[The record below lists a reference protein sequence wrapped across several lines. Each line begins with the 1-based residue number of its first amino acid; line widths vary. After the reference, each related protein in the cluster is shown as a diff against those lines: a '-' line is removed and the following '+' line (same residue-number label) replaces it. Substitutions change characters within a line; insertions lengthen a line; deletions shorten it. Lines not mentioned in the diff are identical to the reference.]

1 MKLLSDIETGLS
13 MLITSPVM
21 CFPPP
26 WFQCPA
32 THVITEVYPSCQLE
46 KHSPC
51 NGQEE
56 AGLVHE
62 LYNHN
67 DLFPMLMSVLIKCS
81 PVRCQVGRNST
92 TNIFV
97 LIIAELIHWCARY
110 ACFIQLGT
118 RWCWRSQLIIPDN
131 LWFWIQKIPHS
142 SLSLLHVCSFLLAM
156 FLFLSLSVL
165 VPHTARLSLR
175 TPALL
180 SSPLLSILSSL
191 SSPLPHLSRP
201 LSLSLSPQLSISLNP
216 LRPRQNGRHYPNDIF
231 KCIFANE
238 SVCISINIYMR
249 HSVFMSWDATL
260 THTYTFTDRDLD
272 HQKHSFF
279 SRWFSCSLFTLYVC
293 MPRCGGAYQIR
304 KIVGCA
310 CTGNA
315 GNVFTATDFK
325 GNRWLAIPA
334 CITARAS
341 RTCPDACRDR

>member
-21 CFPPP
+21 CFLPP
-26 WFQCPA
+26 WFHCPA
-32 THVITEVYPSCQLE
+32 SHVITEVYPSCQLE

-67 DLFPMLMSVLIKCS
+67 DLFPMLMSVLIKCF

-97 LIIAELIHWCARY
+97 LIIAELIHWCARC

-156 FLFLSLSVL
+156 FLFLSLCVL
-165 VPHTARLSLR
+165 VSHTARLSLR
-175 TPALL
+175 TPAILSPPLHPLLYLL
-180 SSPLLSILSSL
+180 SPPPTSPVLSLCLS
-191 SSPLPHLSRP
+191 LPN
-201 LSLSLSPQLSISLNP
+201 SLSL
-216 LRPRQNGRHYPNDIF
+216 
-231 KCIFANE
+231 
-238 SVCISINIYMR
+238 
-249 HSVFMSWDATL
+249 L
-260 THTYTFTDRDLD
+260 THWGRDKMVVII
-272 HQKHSFF
+272 QTTSVSNAF
-279 SRWFSCSLFTLYVC
+279 SRMQVYAFRLTSICVTRSSWVET
-293 MPRCGGAYQIR
+293 QH
-304 KIVGCA
+304 
-310 CTGNA
+310 
-315 GNVFTATDFK
+315 
-325 GNRWLAIPA
+325 
-334 CITARAS
+334 
-341 RTCPDACRDR
+341 